1 VLRYHSL
8 IKKAQCFYSDL
19 KTNSNNYDFA
29 GFWPQA
35 YFARCCCYFVTSA
48 NYSGLSTLA
57 PGWHKPSQRERPR
70 PAALVLLLLKK
81 FFLRSSNN
89 FVNLCCLL
97 GLCQP
102 VAQQQEEL
110 LRCCWWLALP
120 TTQRYFVTSLAP
132 VGGWWVGGLGSAPPT
147 HQPTTQRYFV
157 TSANYWL
164 VFHYTIASL
173 VLRNCCIFV
182 FLLVL
187 VGISQAYFANLCSSS
202 SSNLC

>member
-110 LRCCWWLALP
+110 LRCCWWLVGLCP
-120 TTQRYFVTSLAP
+120 THNPPLLCYFVGSCGWL
-132 VGGWWVGGLGSAPPT
+132 VGWWVGLCPTNPPT
-147 HQPTTQRYFV
+147 HNPALLCYF
-157 TSANYWL
+157 S
-164 VFHYTIASL
+164 
-173 VLRNCCIFV
+173 
-182 FLLVL
+182 
-187 VGISQAYFANLCSSS
+187 
-202 SSNLC
+202 